1 MFSEFFLLAFAW
13 DNADVLSRWDK
24 IVNSSVI
31 EIIIKESKKK
41 WRQRFYKWMK
51 MFSLFKL
58 ERFTNYDKLQNSFK
72 NINIYKIKGKNKR
85 TRRENEIDFNFMF
98 VCFFVCF
105 VCFSNNFCFCNKK
118 LFQGLNPFDD
128 QKKKTQQISCLINFR
143 SMIFHFYWGL
153 REKIIRINN
162 NLKKNSV
169 FHSMGRKLIFIFC
182 LWFF

>member
-1 MFSEFFLLAFAW
+1 MFIHWQSCIQSIKKKPNEKKCRRECSLNFFLLAFAW

-128 QKKKTQQISCLINFR
+128 QKKNTANFL
-143 SMIFHFYWGL
+143 FD
-153 REKIIRINN
+153 
-162 NLKKNSV
+162 
-169 FHSMGRKLIFIFC
+169 
-182 LWFF
+182 